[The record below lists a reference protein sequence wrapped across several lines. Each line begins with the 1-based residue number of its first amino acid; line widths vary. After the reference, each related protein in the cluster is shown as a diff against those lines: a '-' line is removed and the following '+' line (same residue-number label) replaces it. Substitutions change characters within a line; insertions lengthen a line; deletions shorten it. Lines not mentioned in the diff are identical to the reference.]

1 MVKNAQSINGSWGGD
16 DAKDAN
22 DSISPLKTEAISY
35 YYLFP
40 RKYLPLCFAQ
50 IQQVLSMC

>member
-16 DAKDAN
+16 DAKDAS